1 MNCSWYTKAVSKSM
15 STVNIHQG
23 YIKKLKS
30 GVGVPLP
37 DWAILFTV
45 KEREDDLQLLSQVGA
60 HEALH
65 LDKEVVTA
73 GLHGA
78 VFLPVSML
86 HLNDTHRR
94 NTVSVD
100 WRKSRH
106 KPVGVMGMEIA
117 KFLPM
122 LDLIFILNFR
132 FPSSICAEMIK
143 GSCFKIS
150 FKF

>member
-1 MNCSWYTKAVSKSM
+1 MNYSWYTKTIAKSM

-30 GVGVPLP
+30 GVGVLLP

-60 HEALH
+60 HKALH

-73 GLHGA
+73 GLHGG

-94 NTVSVD
+94 NMVRGD

-106 KPVGVMGMEIA
+106 NPVGVMGTEIT
-117 KFLPM
+117 KFLPV
-122 LDLIFILNFR
+122 LDSVSNLNFK
-132 FPSSICAEMIK
+132 FPSSICAKMIK

>member
-1 MNCSWYTKAVSKSM
+1 MHCSWYTKTVSKSM
-15 STVNIHQG
+15 SAVNIHQG
-23 YIKKLKS
+23 YIKKFKL
-30 GVGVPLP
+30 GVHVLLP

-73 GLHGA
+73 GLNGG

-94 NTVSVD
+94 NMVSVD
-100 WRKSRH
+100 WRQSWH
-106 KPVGVMGMEIA
+106 KPVGAMGTEMG

-122 LDLIFILNFR
+122 LDLASNLNFK
-132 FPSSICAEMIK
+132 FPSITCAKMIK

-150 FKF
+150 LKF

>member
-1 MNCSWYTKAVSKSM
+1 M

-23 YIKKLKS
+23 YIQRLKS

-73 GLHGA
+73 GLHGGG
-78 VFLPVSML
+78 FLPVSML
-86 HLNDTHRR
+86 HLNDTHRG
-94 NTVSVD
+94 NTV
-100 WRKSRH
+100 KS
-106 KPVGVMGMEIA
+106 GVEKVTAQTCRCDG
-117 KFLPM
+117 
-122 LDLIFILNFR
+122 D
-132 FPSSICAEMIK
+132 
-143 GSCFKIS
+143 GDGKIS
-150 FKF
+150 SHARFSI

>member
-1 MNCSWYTKAVSKSM
+1 MKTVSKSM

-23 YIKKLKS
+23 YIKKFKS
-30 GVGVPLP
+30 GVHVLLP
-37 DWAILFTV
+37 DRAVLFTV
-45 KEREDDLQLLSQVGA
+45 KERENDLQLLSQVGA

-65 LDKEVVTA
+65 LDKEVVAA
-73 GLHGA
+73 GLHGG

-100 WRKSRH
+100 WRQSRH
-106 KPVGVMGMEIA
+106 KPAGAMGTEVV

-122 LDLIFILNFR
+122 LDSVSNLNFK
-132 FPSSICAEMIK
+132 FPSITCAKMIK
-143 GSCFKIS
+143 GSCLKIS
-150 FKF
+150 FKC